1 MLMGKN
7 AIRRNLELI
16 DPFIHEALKGE
27 KHRQQNQ
34 IELIASEN
42 TVSNAVLEALGSEIT
57 NKTVEG
63 YPGNRFHGGAKFADI
78 VEQAAIDRA
87 MELFGCDYVNA
98 QPHSGSQAN
107 QAVLYALLQPGDQIL
122 SLDLAA
128 GGHLSHGA
136 KANQSGHIYQPFHY
150 HVSKETG
157 LIEYDKV
164 EEIALEVKPKLLI
177 AGGSAYPREIDFE
190 RMRHI
195 ANRVN
200 AFFLVDMAHFAG
212 LVAAKVHPSPVSHAD
227 VVTLTTTKTMRGARG
242 GLILSNNKE
251 LFKKLQSSVFPGV
264 QGSIHLQVIAAKA
277 VCLGEALQPDF
288 KTYGRKVRDNA
299 RVLAKTLSQKGVK
312 IIAGGTDTHL
322 VLLDLSNKK
331 ITGQQAQD
339 ILEQAN
345 ITSNKNPIPFDS
357 PIPSKWI
364 GLRLGSSAG
373 TTRGFEENQFQM
385 IGEWIAELF
394 DCVTKPGDVQK
405 QKIDAIKKHVSDLC
419 KKFPIYE

>member
-1 MLMGKN
+1 MGTN
-7 AIRRNLELI
+7 AIYRNLERI

-34 IELIASEN
+34 IEMIASEN
-42 TVSNAVLEALGSEIT
+42 TVSHAVLEALGSEIT

-63 YPGNRFHGGAKFADI
+63 YPGHRFHGGAKYADI
-78 VEQAAIDRA
+78 VEQTAIDRA

-107 QAVLYALLQPGDQIL
+107 QAALYALLQPGDRIL

-136 KANQSGHIYQPFHY
+136 KANQSGRIYQPFHY

-157 LIEYDKV
+157 LINYDKV
-164 EEIALEVKPKLLI
+164 EETALEVNPKLLI

-195 ANRVN
+195 ADRVN
-200 AFFLVDMAHFAG
+200 AFLLVDMAHFAG
-212 LVAAKVHPSPVSHAD
+212 LVAANVHPSPVPFAD

-242 GLILSNNKE
+242 GLILSNKKE
-251 LFKKLQSSVFPGV
+251 LFNKLQSSVFPGV

-288 KTYGRKVRDNA
+288 KTYGRKVRENA
-299 RVLAKTLSQKGVK
+299 RILAETLRKKGVK
-312 IIAGGTDTHL
+312 IIADGTDTHL
-322 VLLDLSNKK
+322 VLLDLSNKE
-331 ITGQQAQD
+331 INGQQAQD
-339 ILEQAN
+339 ILERVN

-357 PIPSKWI
+357 PNPSKWI

-373 TTRGFEENQFQM
+373 TTRGFETIQFQM

-394 DCVTKPGDVQK
+394 DCVTKPSDVQK
-405 QKIDAIKKHVSDLC
+405 QKIDTIRKQVSVLC
-419 KKFPIYE
+419 KKYPIYE

>member
-1 MLMGKN
+1 MGTN
-7 AIRRNLELI
+7 AINRNLERI

-27 KHRQQNQ
+27 KYRQQNQ
-34 IELIASEN
+34 IEMIASEN
-42 TVSNAVLEALGSEIT
+42 TVSHAVLEALGSEIT

-63 YPGNRFHGGAKFADI
+63 YPGHRFHGGAKYADI

-87 MELFGCDYVNA
+87 RELFGCDYVNA

-107 QAVLYALLQPGDQIL
+107 QAVLYALLKPGDRIL

-136 KANQSGHIYQPFHY
+136 KANQSGRIYQPFHY

-157 LIEYDKV
+157 LINYDKV
-164 EEIALEVKPKLLI
+164 EKTALEVKPKLLI

-195 ANRVN
+195 ADRAN
-200 AFFLVDMAHFAG
+200 AFLLVDMAHFAG
-212 LVAAKVHPSPVSHAD
+212 LVAANVHPSPVPFAD

-242 GLILSNNKE
+242 GLILSNKKE

-264 QGSIHLQVIAAKA
+264 QGSVHLQVIAAKA

-288 KTYGRKVRDNA
+288 KTYGRKVRENA
-299 RVLAKTLSQKGVK
+299 RILAETLRKKGVK
-312 IIAGGTDTHL
+312 IIADGTDTHL
-322 VLLDLSNKK
+322 VLLDLSNKE
-331 ITGQQAQD
+331 INGQQAQD
-339 ILEQAN
+339 ILERVN

-357 PIPSKWI
+357 PNPSKWI

-373 TTRGFEENQFQM
+373 TTRGFKAKHFQM

-394 DCVTKPGDVQK
+394 DCVYRPPDVQK
-405 QKIDAIKKHVSDLC
+405 QKIDTIRKQVSVLC
-419 KKFPIYE
+419 KKYPIYE

>member
-1 MLMGKN
+1 MGTN
-7 AIRRNLELI
+7 AIYRNLELV
-16 DPFIHEALKGE
+16 DPFIHQALQGE
-27 KHRQQNQ
+27 KHRQQTQ

-42 TVSNAVLEALGSEIT
+42 TVSHAVLEALGSEIT

-63 YPGNRFHGGAKFADI
+63 YPGHRFHGGAKFADI

-87 MELFGCDYVNA
+87 RELFGCDYVNA

-107 QAVLYALLQPGDQIL
+107 QAVLYALLKPGDRIL

-136 KANQSGHIYQPFHY
+136 KANQSGRIYQPFHY

-157 LIEYDKV
+157 LINYDKV
-164 EEIALEVKPKLLI
+164 EETALEVNPKLLI

-195 ANRVN
+195 ADRVN
-200 AFFLVDMAHFAG
+200 AFLLVDMAHFAG
-212 LVAAKVHPSPVSHAD
+212 LVAANVHPSPVPFAD

-242 GLILSNNKE
+242 GLILSNKKE

-288 KTYGRKVRDNA
+288 KTYGRKVRENA
-299 RVLAKTLSQKGVK
+299 RILAETLRKKGVK
-312 IIAGGTDTHL
+312 IIADGTDTHL

-331 ITGQQAQD
+331 INGQQAQD
-339 ILEQAN
+339 ILERVN

-357 PIPSKWI
+357 PNPSKWI

-373 TTRGFEENQFQM
+373 TTRGFETSHFQM

-394 DCVTKPGDVQK
+394 DCVYKPSDVRK
-405 QKIDAIKKHVSDLC
+405 QKIDTIRKQVSNLC
-419 KKFPIYE
+419 QKYSIYE

>member
-1 MLMGKN
+1 MGTN
-7 AIRRNLELI
+7 AINWNLQRI

-34 IELIASEN
+34 IEMIASEN
-42 TVSNAVLEALGSEIT
+42 TVSHAVLQALGSEIT

-63 YPGNRFHGGAKFADI
+63 YPGHRFHGGAKYADI

-107 QAVLYALLQPGDQIL
+107 QAALYALLQPGDRIL

-136 KANQSGHIYQPFHY
+136 KANQSGRIYQPFHY

-157 LIEYDKV
+157 LINYDKV
-164 EEIALEVKPKLLI
+164 EETALEVNPKLLI

-195 ANRVN
+195 TDRVN
-200 AFFLVDMAHFAG
+200 AFLLVDMAHFAG
-212 LVAAKVHPSPVSHAD
+212 LVAANVHPSPVPFAD

-242 GLILSNNKE
+242 GLILSNKKE
-251 LFKKLQSSVFPGV
+251 LFNKLQSSVFPGV

-288 KTYGRKVRDNA
+288 KIYGRKVRENA
-299 RVLAKTLSQKGVK
+299 RMLAQSLSQKGVK
-312 IIAGGTDTHL
+312 IIADGTDTHL
-322 VLLDLSNKK
+322 VLLDLSNKE
-331 ITGQQAQD
+331 INGQQAQD
-339 ILEQAN
+339 ILERVN

-357 PIPSKWI
+357 PNPSKWI

-373 TTRGFEENQFQM
+373 TTRGFETSHFQM

-394 DCVTKPGDVQK
+394 DCVYKSSDVQK
-405 QKIDAIKKHVSDLC
+405 QKIDTIRKQVSVLC
-419 KKFPIYE
+419 QKYPIYE

>member
-1 MLMGKN
+1 MGTN
-7 AIRRNLELI
+7 AIYRNLELI

-34 IELIASEN
+34 IEMIASEN

-107 QAVLYALLQPGDQIL
+107 QAVQYALLQPGDRIL
-122 SLDLAA
+122 SLDLTA

-136 KANQSGHIYQPFHY
+136 KANQSGRIYEPFHY

-157 LIEYDKV
+157 LIDYDKV
-164 EEIALEVKPKLLI
+164 EGIAFEVKPKLLI

-200 AFFLVDMAHFAG
+200 AFLLVDMAHFAG
-212 LVAAKVHPSPVSHAD
+212 LVAANVHPSPVTHAD

-242 GLILSNNKE
+242 GLILSNKKE

-264 QGSIHLQVIAAKA
+264 QGSVHLQVIAAKA

-299 RVLAKTLSQKGVK
+299 RILAETLRKKGVK
-312 IIAGGTDTHL
+312 IIADGTDTHL
-322 VLLDLSNKK
+322 VLLDLSNKE

-339 ILEQAN
+339 ILEQVN

-357 PIPSKWI
+357 PNPSKWI

-373 TTRGFEENQFQM
+373 TTRGFEAIQFQM

-394 DCVTKPGDVQK
+394 DCVYKPSDVQK
-405 QKIDAIKKHVSDLC
+405 QKIDMIRKQVSDLC
-419 KKFPIYE
+419 KKYPIYE

>member
-1 MLMGKN
+1 MGTN
-7 AIRRNLELI
+7 AIYRNLQRI

-34 IELIASEN
+34 IEMIASEN
-42 TVSNAVLEALGSEIT
+42 TVSHAVLEALGSEIT

-63 YPGNRFHGGAKFADI
+63 YPGHRFHGGAKYADI

-87 MELFGCDYVNA
+87 RELFGCDYVNA

-107 QAVLYALLQPGDQIL
+107 QAVLYALLQPGDRIL

-136 KANQSGHIYQPFHY
+136 KANQSGRIYQPFHY

-157 LIEYDKV
+157 LINYDKV
-164 EEIALEVKPKLLI
+164 EKTALEVKPKLLI

-195 ANRVN
+195 ADRAN
-200 AFFLVDMAHFAG
+200 AFLLVDMAHFAG
-212 LVAAKVHPSPVSHAD
+212 LVAANVHPSPVPFAD

-242 GLILSNNKE
+242 GLILSNKKE

-288 KTYGRKVRDNA
+288 KTYGRKVRENA
-299 RVLAKTLSQKGVK
+299 RILAETLRKKGVK
-312 IIAGGTDTHL
+312 IIADGTDTHL
-322 VLLDLSNKK
+322 VLLDLSNKE
-331 ITGQQAQD
+331 INGQQAQD
-339 ILEQAN
+339 ILERVN

-357 PIPSKWI
+357 PNPSKWI

-373 TTRGFEENQFQM
+373 TTRGFETSHFQM

-394 DCVTKPGDVQK
+394 DCVTKPSDVRK
-405 QKIDAIKKHVSDLC
+405 QTIDTIRKQVSDLC
-419 KKFPIYE
+419 QKYPIYE